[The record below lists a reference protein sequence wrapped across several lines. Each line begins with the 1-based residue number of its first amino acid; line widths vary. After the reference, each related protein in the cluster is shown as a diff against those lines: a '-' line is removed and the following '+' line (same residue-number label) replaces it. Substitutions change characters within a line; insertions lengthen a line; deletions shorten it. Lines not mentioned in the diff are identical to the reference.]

1 VFLLKFL
8 AIDTECTVWDRELAQ
23 NHTMMAYQL
32 FCRHKAAG
40 EQNRAAQMIE
50 LLACRSHHGR
60 GRSTLTVRGRFGAS
74 LLYDTLSQVEQMQN
88 QNQDQDAQDTTIT
101 ASTQDRGMDTA
112 VPAATVSG
120 PDLGQEASILGNH
133 TEHMPQQQQ
142 AEQGSSIPWGMWDQ
156 SLWNS
161 LQFGEN
167 GDLSMSL
174 DDLLQ

>member
-1 VFLLKFL
+1 
-8 AIDTECTVWDRELAQ
+8 
-23 NHTMMAYQL
+23 
-32 FCRHKAAG
+32 
-40 EQNRAAQMIE
+40 
-50 LLACRSHHGR
+50 
-60 GRSTLTVRGRFGAS
+60 
-74 LLYDTLSQVEQMQN
+74 
-88 QNQDQDAQDTTIT
+88 
-101 ASTQDRGMDTA
+101 MDTA

>member
-101 ASTQDRGMDTA
+101 APTQDTTITASTQDTTITASTRDRGMDTA

-142 AEQGSSIPWGMWDQ
+142 AEQGSSIPWGMWD
-156 SLWNS
+156 
-161 LQFGEN
+161 
-167 GDLSMSL
+167 
-174 DDLLQ
+174 